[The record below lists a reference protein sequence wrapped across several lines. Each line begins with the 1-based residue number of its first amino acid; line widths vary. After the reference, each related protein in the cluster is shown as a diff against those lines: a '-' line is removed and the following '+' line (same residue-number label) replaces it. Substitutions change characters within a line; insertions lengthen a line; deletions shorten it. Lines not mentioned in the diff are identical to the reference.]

1 MPSDARPSPAP
12 YQDRSLASEVRA
24 RDLLARMTIEEKLA
38 QIVGV
43 WSTAL
48 RDESGFCAEKAHR
61 ELAHGIG
68 HVSRI
73 GAATT
78 LRPAESARFA
88 NEIQHFLREH
98 TRLGI
103 PAIVHEESC
112 AGYVARD
119 ATCFP
124 QALGLAAT
132 FEPALVHEMAT
143 VIRAQMRAVG
153 AHQTLAP
160 VLDVAR
166 DPRWGRTEESFGEDP
181 YLVAQM
187 GIAYVRGIQGPDL
200 EHGVVATGKHFLG
213 YAASEG
219 GLNWAP
225 AHIGPR
231 ELLDVYAFP
240 FEAAIREAQ
249 LASVMNAYHELDGIP
264 CGASKQLFEELLR
277 KRLGFEGVVVTDY
290 FTVPTLA
297 GYHHV
302 AADKAEAAKLA
313 LEAGMDVELPQR
325 DAYGEA
331 LAEALRQGRIDPAL
345 VERSAFRV
353 LRQKLELG
361 LFENPFVDAG
371 RAPQV
376 FDTAEQRGLAR
387 RLAVKSMVLLRNE
400 GDLLPL
406 DPGLR
411 RLAVIGPSADS
422 VRLLQG
428 DYHYPT
434 HLEIL
439 HGPID
444 ESDLSPRPEGAKTN
458 LALVFPPSV
467 TILEGIRAALSP
479 MTRVD
484 HARGCDT
491 TGASRDGFAEAV
503 VAAQDAEAVILVVGG
518 RSGLV
523 DGCTSGESIDRA
535 TLGLPGVQQE
545 LVEAVV
551 AVGRP
556 TVLVLVDG
564 RPLALPWIAAHVPAV
579 LLAWLP
585 GEEGGNAVADV
596 LFGRACPGGKL
607 PISLPASVGQLPV
620 FYAHKPSGGRS
631 HWHGS
636 YVDGSTKPLFPFG
649 HGLSYGRFRYESLSI
664 APDRVDAEGIVTISA
679 EVVNEG
685 ARAGEEVVQLY
696 LHDEVASVTRPVLEL
711 RGFARVALAPG
722 ERRRLS
728 FELHASQLAFHDA
741 GMARVVEPGAIE
753 VLLGAS
759 SADVRLRGRF
769 EITGGL
775 REIERPTR
783 FTTPVRIT
791 TAPGGSEPLQ
801 G

>member
-1 MPSDARPSPAP
+1 MPSDARPSLAP
-12 YQDRSLASEVRA
+12 YQDRSLATEVRT

-48 RDESGFCAEKAHR
+48 RDESGFSIEKAHR

-88 NEIQHFLREH
+88 NEIQRFLREH

-325 DAYGEA
+325 DAYGEP

-345 VERSAFRV
+345 VERSALRV
-353 LRQKLELG
+353 LRQKFELG

-371 RAPQV
+371 RAAQV

-444 ESDLSPRPEGAKTN
+444 ESDLSPRPAGAKTN
-458 LALVFPPSV
+458 LALHFPPSV

-479 MTRVD
+479 ATRID

-491 TGASRDGFAEAV
+491 TGASRDGFAEAL

-535 TLGLPGVQQE
+535 TLDLPGVQQA

-596 LFGRACPGGKL
+596 LFGRACPGGRL

-664 APDRVDAEGIVTISA
+664 SPDRVDAESVVTISA

-711 RGFARVALAPG
+711 RGFARVALEPG

-741 GMARVVEPGAIE
+741 GMARVIEPGAIE

-769 EITGGL
+769 EIIGGL
-775 REIERPTR
+775 REIERPSR
-783 FTTPVRIT
+783 FTTQVRIT
-791 TAPGGSEPLQ
+791 TSLGGSEPLQ

>member
-1 MPSDARPSPAP
+1 MPSDARSSSVP
-12 YQDRSLASEVRA
+12 YQDRSLAPEVRA

-48 RDESGFCAEKAHR
+48 RDEAGFSAEKAHR

-73 GAATT
+73 GASTT

-88 NEIQHFLREH
+88 NEIQRFLREH

-200 EHGVVATGKHFLG
+200 AHGVVATGKHFLG

-225 AHIGPR
+225 AHLGPR

-240 FEAAIREAQ
+240 FEGAIREAQ

-297 GYHHV
+297 GYHRV

-325 DAYGEA
+325 DAYGEP

-345 VERSAFRV
+345 VERSALRV

-371 RAPQV
+371 RAAQV

-444 ESDLSPRPEGAKTN
+444 ESDLSPRPAGAKTN
-458 LALVFPPSV
+458 LALHFPPSV

-479 MTRVD
+479 ATRID

-491 TGASRDGFAEAV
+491 TGTSQDGFAEAV

-523 DGCTSGESIDRA
+523 NGCTSGESIDRV
-535 TLGLPGVQQE
+535 TLGLPGVQQA

-564 RPLALPWIAAHVPAV
+564 RPLALPWIAAHVPAM

-596 LFGRACPGGKL
+596 LFGRACPGGRL

-649 HGLSYGRFRYESLSI
+649 HGLSYGRFVYEGLSI
-664 APDRVDAEGIVTISA
+664 APDRVDAEGVVTISA

-775 REIERPTR
+775 REIEHPTR
-783 FTTPVRIT
+783 FTTQVRIT
-791 TAPGGSEPLQ
+791 AAPGGSLPLP